1 MERRKMDYLEYML
14 DVDEQRRHQDEPDMD
29 DILSAIEVALKN
41 TDKAIAI
48 LAERVCP
55 VGKVDDEKPF

>member
-1 MERRKMDYLEYML
+1 MDYLEYML

-55 VGKVDDEKPF
+55 VVKVDDEKPF